1 MATVTL
7 EGISKYFGP
16 VAAVQE
22 LSCTIAQ
29 GEFLALLGP
38 SGCGK
43 TTTLLKIPRFSKVLV
58 TSCFQLRSSCS
69 NPSDGKYSYP
79 SRAVPIPSKSWY
91 RPPAISLPKRPYGST
106 SARGRTTFLIPIR
119 ASSWCSVERACAR
132 LPPYFVV
139 PCKRS
144 SCATASVV
152 HVSAAWIILI

>member
-58 TSCFQLRSSCS
+58 TSCFQLQSPYS
-69 NPSDGKYSYP
+69 NLSDGKCSYP
-79 SRAVPIPSKSWY
+79 YVRSPSPQSPGTGPLPSHSRN
-91 RPPAISLPKRPYGST
+91 
-106 SARGRTTFLIPIR
+106 ARMAQPQPG
-119 ASSWCSVERACAR
+119 A
-132 LPPYFVV
+132 
-139 PCKRS
+139 
-144 SCATASVV
+144 
-152 HVSAAWIILI
+152 